1 MLAVSLLLPA
11 LPLSAA
17 GKVARAKKPGH
28 PPAAAGEVVVAE
40 LEDDEA
46 FGLRGHASFYG
57 HGFQGRRTST
67 GERFDVREFTAA
79 SNRFPL
85 GTKVAVRRLDDG
97 RCAIVKIND
106 RMQAHRKRVIDVS
119 HSAAEYLG
127 MLRAGVVLV
136 RVAPLKAGARG
147 EGDAACQAAFI
158 PPPAC
163 PDCPSPPQLP
173 YFQGGD

>member
-1 MLAVSLLLPA
+1 MPLAAAPCKAARVHK
-11 LPLSAA
+11 PL
-17 GKVARAKKPGH
+17 R
-28 PPAAAGEVVVAE
+28 PPASDGEVVVAE
-40 LEDDEA
+40 LDDDA

-57 HGFQGRRTST
+57 HGFQGRKTST
-67 GERFDVREFTAA
+67 GERFDVRQFTGA

-85 GTKVAVRRLDDG
+85 GTRVAVRRLDDG

-136 RVAPLKAGARG
+136 RVAPLKAGSAGRG
-147 EGDAACQAAFI
+147 DTACQAAFDAGEGCSSCGR
-158 PPPAC
+158 PPSL
-163 PDCPSPPQLP
+163 PS
-173 YFQGGD
+173 FDTRGD